1 MDLVWLILSGENTIF
16 YYGIKISSWIY
27 KFNFYSYAPKLPV
40 AGETVL
46 GTKFQ
51 TGFGGKG
58 ANQCAAA
65 AKLGGKTAF
74 IARV

>member
-1 MDLVWLILSGENTIF
+1 M
-16 YYGIKISSWIY
+16 
-27 KFNFYSYAPKLPV
+27 
-40 AGETVL
+40 

-65 AKLGGKTAF
+65 AKLGGKIAF
-74 IARV
+74 IARVYNFTIYFCIVSEAVIKIVGR